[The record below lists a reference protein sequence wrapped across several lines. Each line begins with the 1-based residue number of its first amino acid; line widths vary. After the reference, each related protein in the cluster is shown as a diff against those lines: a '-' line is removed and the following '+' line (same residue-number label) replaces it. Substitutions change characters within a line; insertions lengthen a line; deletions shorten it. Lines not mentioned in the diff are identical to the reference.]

1 MKFKF
6 AISALA
12 ACALASGAA
21 MADPPKHNKKHNRA
35 TSGSVAAGIAAAGPN
50 GAVAGGGAG
59 SVATKPGMTQRQTR
73 RSSQDGDR
81 MTSTTTR
88 CIPNSAA
95 TTSSNTAFADRKTAA
110 GASTTS
116 GTAQGSGEVSASSD
130 GYATAER
137 SRDSSFADAAGAS
150 TATARP
156 SRRC

>member
-1 MKFKF
+1 MKIKF
-6 AISALA
+6 AMSALA
-12 ACALASGAA
+12 ACVLVSGTA
-21 MADPPKHNKKHNRA
+21 MADSPKHKKHNRV
-35 TSGSVAAGIAAAGPN
+35 TSGSVAAGVAAAGPN

-59 SVATKPGMTQRQTR
+59 SVATKPGMTQRKMSRTSR
-73 RSSQDGDR
+73 DGDE
-81 MTSTTTR
+81 TTTTVTR

-95 TTSSNTAFADRKTAA
+95 TTSANTAFADRDSAA

-116 GTAQGSGEVSASSD
+116 GTAQGSGAVSASSD

-137 SRDSSFADAAGAS
+137 SRTGTFADASGAS

>member
-1 MKFKF
+1 MKVKL
-6 AISALA
+6 AISAVA
-12 ACALASGAA
+12 ACVLMSGTA
-21 MADPPKHNKKHNRA
+21 MADGPKHKKHNRV
-35 TSGSVAAGIAAAGPN
+35 TSGSVAAGVAAAGPG

-73 RSSQDGDR
+73 RSTGSMDR
-81 MTSTTTR
+81 MTERTTR
-88 CIPNSAA
+88 CIPNSVA
-95 TTSSNTAFADRKTAA
+95 TTSSNTTFADADSAA

-116 GTAQGSGEVSASSD
+116 ATGQGSGAVSATSD

-137 SRDSSFADAAGAS
+137 TNSGTFADASGVS